1 MPSHVLQ
8 LPKTYPKS
16 RYAPTIAEL
25 EFMYNWI
32 KNNINTRINVL
43 EFGSGISTWTILT
56 ALESNLNEY
65 IAVEDIQFIKEP
77 SKHCSKVKFITTSW
91 YQIPEDKKYDLVFV
105 DSSAGYPPGTPGLH
119 RVDALQYSEK
129 LMSDK
134 AVVIIH
140 DWHGRSGK
148 EIRRHLENNNYVVQA
163 VIEDKTGL
171 GIYRRK

>member
-1 MPSHVLQ
+1 MPLQ

-16 RYAPTIAEL
+16 KYAPTIGEL
-25 EFMYNWI
+25 EFMHDWI
-32 KNNINTRINVL
+32 KNNIKNKINVL
-43 EFGSGISTWTILT
+43 EFGSGITTWVMSD
-56 ALESNLNEY
+56 ALGNNLNEY
-65 IAVEDIQFIKEP
+65 IAMEDIQFIKEP
-77 SKHCSKVKFITTSW
+77 ARHCPKVKFITTSW
-91 YQIPEDKKYDLVFV
+91 YQIPEDKKYDLIFV

-134 AVVIIH
+134 AIIIMH

-148 EIRRHLENNNYVVQA
+148 EVRRHLEANNYIIQA
-163 VIEDKTGL
+163 KIEDKTGL